1 MKGLILS
8 LMVAA
13 AAGFTQVSRGADF
26 DGDSR
31 SDIAIF
37 RPSTGL
43 WSIRGIT
50 RIYFG
55 GSDDSPVAGDFNG
68 DGIAEA
74 GVFRKNT
81 GLWAIRGTTRV
92 YFGNSSDT
100 PIQGGGGGQVL
111 YDYVVKWNDGTDLV
125 RALESDTYRSV
136 FIPAGTYPVSE
147 TINVE
152 YVQLI
157 TGGRH
162 FASID
167 FIGEH
172 YLSIEAHHCVVERIR
187 VRYGGTPAWYG
198 NFVING
204 GDYVTIRDCRSV
216 ESNKHGFDG
225 YGISGSP
232 NRYAT
237 FINCMAKNAAASG
250 FRGNP
255 DNESTRLIAC
265 VALGSSKAGSG
276 YSGFYGFYNLSG
288 CYVDGK
294 NLTGGRGFQ
303 NCYNLSSCQAVDCHS
318 AAYESCQRLSACTA
332 VGGGS
337 TSNYGFNSCRY
348 LAACYA
354 SGCTHKWNS
363 NQDTAA
369 CNDYP

>member
-1 MKGLILS
+1 MRGLVLS

-43 WSIRGIT
+43 WSVRGIT

-55 GSDDSPVAGDFNG
+55 GSNDSPVAGDFNG

-92 YFGNSSDT
+92 YFGISSDT
-100 PIQGGGGGQVL
+100 PIRGGGGQVL
-111 YDYVVKWNDGTDLV
+111 YDYVVKWNDGTDLLV

-147 TINVE
+147 TINVDHLR
-152 YVQLI
+152 QI
-157 TGGRH
+157 TGGRN

-167 FIGEH
+167 FTGD
-172 YLSIEAHHCVVERIR
+172 YFLSIESDHCIVERIR
-187 VRYGGTPAWYG
+187 VRYGGTPGWYG

-204 GDYVTIRDCRSV
+204 ADYVTVRDCRSV

-225 YGISGSP
+225 HGISGST
-232 NRYAT
+232 NLYAT
-237 FINCMAKNAAASG
+237 FINCLAKNPAQYG

-255 DNESTRLIAC
+255 ANESTHLIAC
-265 VALGSSKAGSG
+265 TAIGCSNSGSG

-294 NLTGGRGFQ
+294 NNSGGRGFQ
-303 NCYNLSSCQAVDCHS
+303 NCYNLSSCQAVDCQY
-318 AAYESCQRLSACTA
+318 AAYEGCYRLSACTA
-332 VGGGS
+332 VGDGS
-337 TSNYGFNSCRY
+337 TSIDGFKNCHY
-348 LAACYA
+348 VAASYSSA
-354 SGCTHKWNS
+354 FSHPWYSTDH
-363 NQDTAA
+363 TAA
-369 CNDYP
+369 CNDTP